1 MTIQIPGQGTVP
13 EGGPRPE
20 RGPAPQPAASRAPA
34 LPRKKRR
41 GFQFSERHLPIALLT
56 PSILIIVL
64 VVGLPMLYSL
74 YLSFTNFNLTSG
86 GSIRFVGLQNY
97 ITLLTKDPLFW
108 KSFGRTILF
117 ISLAVNIEFLIGL
130 GIAQLMARAIRGQS
144 LARTLMMMPMMFAP
158 ILVGFQ
164 FKWFFNAQVGLI
176 NNILYTITGE
186 PHLIPWLID
195 KPLGFITIL
204 IAEIWMSTPFMVIIL
219 EAGILSLPQEPFEAA
234 EVDGASGWQKFR
246 HLTLPMLMPFIY
258 TAMAIRSLD
267 VARAYDVV
275 SIMTGGG
282 PANRTE
288 LIWTYVNRLAFGSHQ
303 FALGSAMSYITVL
316 ISFLFT
322 YMFFRNVLK
331 SRWAGGMGE

>member
-1 MTIQIPGQGTVP
+1 MTVQTLRQGTP
-13 EGGPRPE
+13 P
-20 RGPAPQPAASRAPA
+20 
-34 LPRKKRR
+34 KRR
-41 GFQFSERHLPIALLT
+41 RRIQLTERHLPLALLL
-56 PSILIIVL
+56 PSILIIL
-64 VVGLPMLYSL
+64 LIVGFPMLYSL
-74 YLSFTNFNLTSG
+74 YLSFTNFNLTSPG
-86 GSIRFVGLQNY
+86 NIEFIGLQNY

-108 KSFGRTILF
+108 KAFGRTVLF

-164 FKWFFNAQVGLI
+164 FKWFFSAQVGLV
-176 NNILYTITGE
+176 NNILYTLTGE
-186 PHLIPWLID
+186 AHFIPWLID
-195 KPLGFITIL
+195 TPLGFIAIL

-234 EVDGASGWQKFR
+234 EVDGASGWQKLR

-267 VARAYDVV
+267 VARAYDIV
-275 SIMTGGG
+275 SIMTGGCPG
-282 PANRTE
+282 NRTE
-288 LIWTYVNRLAFGSHQ
+288 LIWTYVNRLAFTGQQ
-303 FALGSAMSYITVL
+303 FALGSAMSYITVIL
-316 ISFLFT
+316 SFVFT

-331 SRWAGGMGE
+331 SRWEGAMGE